1 MVSIGFEPWT
11 AGRKALTDPLG
22 KIYLFVLK
30 IGPFI
35 TTKFLIQLIE
45 NKISWWMDSNCGS
58 LVSEA
63 TALPTEPQPLH
74 INQHFCIFLI
84 LKNAR
89 NVMTEKGIL
98 STGRKSKKQNKE
110 RKRKGVSSV
119 VDDDDGGILTTWWP
133 PRKCWQD
140 GLRDDNGFSP
150 ILLIYIRRHTHPH
163 ILAAIVWPTN
173 SICDIVPTS
182 NYAPTTVLT
191 WWPYLWSGQ
200 SYKPF
205 TIIQIY

>member
-1 MVSIGFEPWT
+1 MNGFKLRLS
-11 AGRKALTDPLG
+11 GVG
-22 KIYLFVLK
+22 
-30 IGPFI
+30 
-35 TTKFLIQLIE
+35 
-45 NKISWWMDSNCGS
+45 SNCS
-58 LVSEA
+58 TNWA
-63 TALPTEPQPLH
+63 TTTAHKPT
-74 INQHFCIFLI
+74 FLFI
-84 LKNAR
+84 SYVEKRATCHDR
-89 NVMTEKGIL
+89 KGIL

-119 VDDDDGGILTTWWP
+119 VVDDDGGILTTWWP

-163 ILAAIVWPTN
+163 ILAAIEWPTN

>member
-1 MVSIGFEPWT
+1 
-11 AGRKALTDPLG
+11 
-22 KIYLFVLK
+22 
-30 IGPFI
+30 
-35 TTKFLIQLIE
+35 
-45 NKISWWMDSNCGS
+45 MDSNCGS

-119 VDDDDGGILTTWWP
+119 VDDDDDGGIMTT
-133 PRKCWQD
+133 
-140 GLRDDNGFSP
+140 
-150 ILLIYIRRHTHPH
+150 
-163 ILAAIVWPTN
+163 
-173 SICDIVPTS
+173 
-182 NYAPTTVLT
+182 
-191 WWPYLWSGQ
+191 
-200 SYKPF
+200 
-205 TIIQIY
+205 